1 MCQLYGGEETWYDGG
16 DFKCENR
23 AVCSVEMAPEG
34 FDCVSDEAEACGE
47 NECLCQQ
54 YEEGEIW
61 CKDEA
66 MCKDEGFAC
75 KKGPDAGNSPS
86 NLILLIFNC
95 LLRLCELIF
104 SFLFQLLKSLKKGV
118 QKKINVPVQVLA
130 KMLTLNGNA

>member
-1 MCQLYGGEETWYDGG
+1 MGYGGEVTWYDGG

-23 AVCSVEMAPEG
+23 TVCSVEMAPEG

-54 YEEGEIW
+54 YEAGEIW

-75 KKGPDAGNSPS
+75 KKGPDAAEVSEVGCPGDDQCACTGPGKDVNTDWECMTWEQCSDKWGWDE
-86 NLILLIFNC
+86 
-95 LLRLCELIF
+95 EL
-104 SFLFQLLKSLKKGV
+104 QDGP
-118 QKKINVPVQVLA
+118 QC
-130 KMLTLNGNA
+130 